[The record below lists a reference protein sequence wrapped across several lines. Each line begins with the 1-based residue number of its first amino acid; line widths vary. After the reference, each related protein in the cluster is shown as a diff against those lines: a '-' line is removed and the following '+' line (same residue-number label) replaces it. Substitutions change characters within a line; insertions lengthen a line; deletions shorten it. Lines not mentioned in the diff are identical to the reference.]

1 MSDTAT
7 LQLPGQEPVELPVI
21 TGSEGEKAIDVSKL
35 RAKTGYI
42 TLDPG
47 YVNTGS
53 CSSSVTFLDGE
64 KGILRY
70 RGYPIEQLAENSSF
84 VEVAYLLLHGAL
96 PTTQQLD
103 DFNDHLSKHSLI
115 HEDMKHFFE
124 GFSTTAHPRA

>member
-7 LQLPGQEPVELPVI
+7 LQLPGQESIELPVI

-64 KGILRY
+64 KGILQF
-70 RGYPIEQLAENSSF
+70 RGYPIEHL
-84 VEVAYLLLHGAL
+84 VEKSTFMEINEECLGA
-96 PTTQQLD
+96 
-103 DFNDHLSKHSLI
+103 SKIIPEPS
-115 HEDMKHFFE
+115 
-124 GFSTTAHPRA
+124 

>member
-42 TLDPG
+42 TFDPG

-84 VEVAYLLLHGAL
+84 VEV
-96 PTTQQLD
+96 
-103 DFNDHLSKHSLI
+103 
-115 HEDMKHFFE
+115 
-124 GFSTTAHPRA
+124 

>member
-84 VEVAYLLLHGAL
+84 VKS
-96 PTTQQLD
+96 PTCFCTEHCRPR
-103 DFNDHLSKHSLI
+103 NSLMI
-115 HEDMKHFFE
+115 SMII
-124 GFSTTAHPRA
+124 

>member
-7 LQLPGQEPVELPVI
+7 LQLPGQESVELPVI

-53 CSSSVTFLDGE
+53 CSS
-64 KGILRY
+64 
-70 RGYPIEQLAENSSF
+70 
-84 VEVAYLLLHGAL
+84 
-96 PTTQQLD
+96 
-103 DFNDHLSKHSLI
+103 
-115 HEDMKHFFE
+115 
-124 GFSTTAHPRA
+124 

>member
-7 LQLPGQEPVELPVI
+7 LQLPGQESVELPVI

-53 CSSSVTFLDGE
+53 CSSSDSTGE
-64 KGILRY
+64 RARPMAPISFAASMGLR
-70 RGYPIEQLAENSSF
+70 
-84 VEVAYLLLHGAL
+84 
-96 PTTQQLD
+96 TW
-103 DFNDHLSKHSLI
+103 SL
-115 HEDMKHFFE
+115 MPA
-124 GFSTTAHPRA
+124 SWQAAM

>member
-7 LQLPGQEPVELPVI
+7 LQLPGQESVELPVI

-84 VEVAYLLLHGAL
+84 VEVAYLLLNGAL
-96 PTTQQLD
+96 PTVKQLD
-103 DFNDHLSKHSLI
+103 DFNDHLSK
-115 HEDMKHFFE
+115 D
-124 GFSTTAHPRA
+124 